1 MPDEQQHQEM
11 PPPAETQ
18 PAPEAKPPK
27 PPAPSRAERQ
37 ERAREVVAEQRL
49 EQLQTQ
55 IQGLQGQ
62 LGAVGQHL
70 IQQNNAQWEQRLAE
84 MSPAERAEARS
95 QQAVNMVQNLTNTLQ
110 NQQRGQQQET
120 PEQRYERRSRELE
133 QEHGIPRDE
142 WPDRYVKAGESAT
155 IAWLE
160 DEARRREAQAAATP
174 PAAQAPSPEP
184 SYAASSGRASAPPP
198 VQESDYQ
205 RVAWEGVSRAKNGAG
220 RSYGVG
226 GRSQAKLLTQ
236 LTALRDQAYREAGIG

>member
-1 MPDEQQHQEM
+1 MADEPQQQAL
-11 PPPAETQ
+11 PLAETP
-18 PAPEAKPPK
+18 PAPEPKPPK
-27 PPAPSRAERQ
+27 PPPPSRAERQ
-37 ERAREVVAEQRL
+37 ERARELVAEQRL
-49 EQLQTQ
+49 TELQGQ

-70 IQQNNAQWEQRLAE
+70 MQQNNAQWEQRLAE

-95 QQAVNMVQNLTNTLQ
+95 QQAVNMVQNLTNVLQ
-110 NQQRGQQQET
+110 NQQQRGQPQES

-133 QEHGIPRDE
+133 QEYGVPRDE
-142 WPDRYVKAGESAT
+142 WPDRYIKAGEAAT
-155 IAWLE
+155 MAWLE
-160 DEARRREAQAAATP
+160 DEAKRREASAATTAVATP
-174 PAAQAPSPEP
+174 QAPEP
-184 SYAASSGRASAPPP
+184 SYAATSGRASAPPP

-205 RVAWEGVSRAKNGAG
+205 RIAWDGVSRAKGGAG